1 MTIDGEEQISA
12 VETQLAQ
19 QNSSPSLFTRTLQ
32 KPLGIGIIV
41 GTILGVSNSLILG
54 LPLLSSIGIG
64 GVLGLAVCLFGCPGM
79 MKGQIA
85 ARRELESKR
94 RAERARRQR
103 ILKAFTSFD

>member
-1 MTIDGEEQISA
+1 MTIDDEEPILANETHSA
-12 VETQLAQ
+12 QR
-19 QNSSPSLFTRTLQ
+19 NSSSSLFTRTLQ

-64 GVLGLAVCLFGCPGM
+64 GALGMAVCLFGCPGM

-103 ILKAFTSFD
+103 ILRAFTSFD